1 MRPAM
6 SLAFT
11 LTASTS
17 FFTLDTSPF
26 RQASNSSRKAPF
38 ALVPLAPLLPAV
50 ALPESGV
57 DTALVA
63 LLSVVLGELALLLLL
78 LLLLELLLEEAS
90 AGLVEEA
97 GLTSPSARLSTA
109 APCRPVPAS
118 SAAGGG
124 ETGGLIGREALRNGV
139 DSTEL
144 DCCC

>member
-11 LTASTS
+11 FTASTS

-26 RQASNSSRKAPF
+26 RQASNSSRKAPL
-38 ALVPLAPLLPAV
+38 ALVPLGPLPPAA

-63 LLSVVLGELALLLLL
+63 LLSVLLGELALLLLE
-78 LLLLELLLEEAS
+78 LLLLELPLLERAS
-90 AGLVEEA
+90 AGLVGEA

-109 APCRPVPAS
+109 APGDPEPAS
-118 SAAGGG
+118 SAPGGG
-124 ETGGLIGREALRNGV
+124 DTGGLTCRDVLRDGV
-139 DSTEL
+139 DSTG
-144 DCCC
+144 CCC